1 MAKRTNPRANYFRT
15 EITFDNGYARFSWGG
30 RCYGP
35 RFKSY
40 AEAEKRL
47 NEIHQ
52 ATGLDARHS
61 DERKL

>member
-1 MAKRTNPRANYFRT
+1 MRKDNPRGDYLRT
-15 EITFDNGYARFSWGG
+15 TVERVGGVYRFSWGDVP
-30 RCYGP
+30 YGP
-35 RFKSY
+35 EFRTY

-52 ATGLDARHS
+52 ASGLDARHS